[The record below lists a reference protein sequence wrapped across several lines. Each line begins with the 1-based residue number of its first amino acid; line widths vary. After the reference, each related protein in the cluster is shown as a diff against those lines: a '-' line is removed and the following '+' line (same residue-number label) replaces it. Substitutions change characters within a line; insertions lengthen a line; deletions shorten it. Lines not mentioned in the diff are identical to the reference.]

1 MTVLRARG
9 HSVWLLSLT
18 HFPRWWCNS
27 NTCSQGQGLTFI
39 SPTDPKHR
47 YSVSEPPWRASS
59 EDNAFM
65 IKGHGP
71 DPRLELRCGYWA
83 AGMRRIRVSCQTL
96 FPFNITDVTALRPSV
111 RQTGRSP
118 ELQDSQEVSGSTWM
132 WQKDVCRNWI
142 QSDWSIVDLRGFSPL
157 SLLFLISA
165 LSVVLFTH

>member
-1 MTVLRARG
+1 
-9 HSVWLLSLT
+9 
-18 HFPRWWCNS
+18 
-27 NTCSQGQGLTFI
+27 
-39 SPTDPKHR
+39 
-47 YSVSEPPWRASS
+47 
-59 EDNAFM
+59 M

-118 ELQDSQEVSGSTWM
+118 EPQDAEEVSGSTWM

-142 QSDWSIVDLRGFSPL
+142 QSDWSIVSSTDGDLRGFSPL
-157 SLLFLISA
+157 SLLFIL
-165 LSVVLFTH
+165 LSVVLFTHWCVSGGFHVPWTGHLVLCASWAGWRLLWCVAVD